1 MNSIFLL
8 NQLSFS
14 IIIMISIFFLPIFNL
29 DPFANIKHIKPLSNI
44 IKNEISNRK
53 NIALMTD
60 DREDY
65 AQLLYYLK
73 NLDIKKAKWNGDI
86 KIDDHYELTTD
97 HNDLKGYDIL
107 LITRTRPTPTMERK
121 ATSTVKVNSFYFKT
135 NKKKKTFNIYVLKNW
150 Q

>member
-1 MNSIFLL
+1 
-8 NQLSFS
+8 
-14 IIIMISIFFLPIFNL
+14 
-29 DPFANIKHIKPLSNI
+29 
-44 IKNEISNRK
+44 
-53 NIALMTD
+53 MTD

-86 KIDDHYELTTD
+86 KVDDHYELTTD

-107 LITRTRPTPTMERK
+107 LITRTKPTSAMRRK
-121 ATSTVKVNSFYFKT
+121 ADSTEKVNSFYFKT
-135 NKKKKTFNIYVLKNW
+135 NKRKKTFNIYLLKNW

>member
-1 MNSIFLL
+1 MNNIFIF
-8 NQLSFS
+8 NQLTFS
-14 IIIMISIFFLPIFNL
+14 TIIIMSVFFLPIFNL

-44 IKNEISNRK
+44 IKNEITNRN

-97 HNDLKGYDIL
+97 HNDLIGYDVL
-107 LITRTRPTPTMERK
+107 LITRTRTTPTMKSK
-121 ATSTVKVNSFYFKT
+121 ATSTKKVNSFNFKT
-135 NKKKKTFNIYVLKNW
+135 NKRQKNFNLYLLKNW
-150 Q
+150 K